1 MHNSLEKISA
11 LGMLAPMPE
20 KASERLRAE
29 LKAWC
34 DQKRGRRAELARMM
48 NVSPQLV
55 SDWVT
60 GRKIPTLDDG
70 LKLIAF
76 LKKHRRRSA
85 PAAPQDDNTP

>member
-1 MHNSLEKISA
+1 MHISLEKISA

-70 LKLIAF
+70 LKLMAF
-76 LKKHRRRSA
+76 LKSQRRRR
-85 PAAPQDDNTP
+85 PPGPQIDNTL